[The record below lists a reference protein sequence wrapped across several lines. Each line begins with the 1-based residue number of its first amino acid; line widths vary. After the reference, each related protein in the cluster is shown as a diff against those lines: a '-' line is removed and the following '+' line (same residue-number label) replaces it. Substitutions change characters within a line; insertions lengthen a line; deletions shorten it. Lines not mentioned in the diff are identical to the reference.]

1 MSFTIDMEVLNFI
14 LAIVGIIALVFLI
27 MLFAKV
33 IGLLK
38 SVQKILD
45 NNESNI
51 DLTISTLPSITRN
64 VDGIL
69 DNTKDISAVAV
80 DVAADVLDVKEK
92 VKSTVKTSVDVAKI
106 VKTTFKGRC

>member
-1 MSFTIDMEVLNFI
+1 MSFTIDMDVLNFI
-14 LAIVGIIALVFLI
+14 LAILGCVALIFLI

-38 SVQKILD
+38 TIQKIITD
-45 NNESNI
+45 NESNI
-51 DLTISTLPSITRN
+51 DSTMNTIPSITRN

-80 DVAADVLDVKEK
+80 DVAADVLDAKEK
-92 VKSTVKTSVDVAKI
+92 VKSTIKTSVDVAKI
-106 VKTTFKGRC
+106 VKTTFNGKC